1 MNKLS
6 LVNTFGGAVTHLEK
20 TFETLE
26 FPKIKKRILK
36 YIKDNPEDSETRI
49 AWDTYFRGT
58 RNTRRRKKSY
68 VWYAEDLAN
77 GECYEGETSK
87 KLAERIGTTQDII
100 RCAYMQGRL
109 AKGHYKITRKEAP
122 GGYRSPRPPKFT
134 WIAEDLV
141 TGELLTAYTALA
153 LANRVGTTEARVVV
167 HRKKGQ
173 ILDERY
179 KITREKIKK
188 AQ

>member
-1 MNKLS
+1 MKN
-6 LVNTFGGAVTHLEK
+6 LVNTFGGAVTHLEN

-26 FPKIKKRILK
+26 FPKIEKRILK
-36 YIKDNPEDSETRI
+36 YINDNPEDTETRI

-68 VWYAEDLAN
+68 VWYAEDLAT
-77 GECYEGETSK
+77 GKHYGDVTSK
-87 KLAERIGTTQDII
+87 KLGEQIGATQDMI
-100 RCAYMQGRL
+100 RFAYMQKRL
-109 AKGHYKITRKEAP
+109 AKGHYKITRKEVSSEF
-122 GGYRSPRPPKFT
+122 RSSRPPKFT
-134 WIAEDLV
+134 WVAEDTI
-141 TGELLTAYTALA
+141 TGELIAAGTALA
-153 LANRVGTTEARVVV
+153 LANMIGTSEARVVV
-167 HRKKGQ
+167 HRKKEK

>member
-6 LVNTFGGAVTHLEK
+6 LVKTFGGAVTHLEE
-20 TFETLE
+20 TFKTLE

-49 AWDTYFRGT
+49 AWDTYSKGA
-58 RNTRRRKKSY
+58 RNTCRRKKSY
-68 VWYAEDLAN
+68 VWYAEDLAT
-77 GECYEGETSK
+77 GKHYGDVTSK
-87 KLAERIGTTQDII
+87 KLGEQIGATQDMII
-100 RCAYMQGRL
+100 FAYAQRRLTKGR
-109 AKGHYKITRKEAP
+109 YKITRKEVSSEF
-122 GGYRSPRPPKFT
+122 RSSRPPKFT

>member
-1 MNKLS
+1 M
-6 LVNTFGGAVTHLEK
+6 
-20 TFETLE
+20 
-26 FPKIKKRILK
+26 
-36 YIKDNPEDSETRI
+36 
-49 AWDTYFRGT
+49 
-58 RNTRRRKKSY
+58 
-68 VWYAEDLAN
+68 
-77 GECYEGETSK
+77 TSK
-87 KLAERIGTTQDII
+87 KLGEQIGATQDMII
-100 RCAYMQGRL
+100 FAYAQRRLTKGR
-109 AKGHYKITRKEAP
+109 YKITRKEVSSEF
-122 GGYRSPRPPKFT
+122 RSSRPPKFT

-141 TGELLTAYTALA
+141 TGGLLTAYTALA

>member
-1 MNKLS
+1 MKS
-6 LVNTFGGAVTHLEK
+6 LVNTFGGAVTHLEN

-36 YIKDNPEDSETRI
+36 YIKDNPEDTETRI
-49 AWDTYFRGT
+49 AWDTYIKGT
-58 RNTRRRKKSY
+58 RNTGRRKRSF
-68 VWYAEDLAN
+68 VWYAEDLAT
-77 GECYEGETSK
+77 GKRYEGVTSK
-87 KLAERIGTTQDII
+87 KLGEQIGTTLDMVSF
-100 RCAYMQGRL
+100 AYMQKRL

-167 HRKKGQ
+167 HRKKGK

-179 KITREKIKK
+179 KITREDNKK

>member
-6 LVNTFGGAVTHLEK
+6 LVKTFGGAVTHLEK

-36 YIKDNPEDSETRI
+36 YIKDNPEDTETRI
-49 AWDTYFRGT
+49 AWDTYIKGT
-58 RNTRRRKKSY
+58 RNTGRRKRSF
-68 VWYAEDLAN
+68 VWYAEDLAT
-77 GECYEGETSK
+77 GKHYGDVTSK
-87 KLAERIGTTQDII
+87 KLGEQIGATQDMII
-100 RCAYMQGRL
+100 FAYAQRRLTKGR
-109 AKGHYKITRKEAP
+109 YKITRKEVSS
-122 GGYRSPRPPKFT
+122 GSRSSRPQKFN
-134 WIAEDLV
+134 WFAEDTITGDVLV
-141 TGELLTAYTALA
+141 AGTALA
-153 LANRVGTTEARVVV
+153 LANMIGTSEARVVV
-167 HRKKGQ
+167 HRKKEK

>member
-1 MNKLS
+1 MKS
-6 LVNTFGGAVTHLEK
+6 LVNTFGGAVTHLEE
-20 TFETLE
+20 TFKTLE

-36 YIKDNPEDSETRI
+36 YIKDNPEDSKTRI
-49 AWDTYFRGT
+49 AWDTYSKGV
-58 RNTRRRKKSY
+58 RNTCRRKKSY
-68 VWYAEDLAN
+68 VWYAEDLAT
-77 GECYEGETSK
+77 GKHYGDVTSK

>member
-1 MNKLS
+1 MKS
-6 LVNTFGGAVTHLEK
+6 LVETFGGAVTHLEK

-49 AWDTYFRGT
+49 AWDTYLRGS
-58 RNTRRRKKSY
+58 RNTGRRKRSY
-68 VWYAEDLAN
+68 VWYAEDLAT
-77 GECYEGETSK
+77 GKHYGDVTSK
-87 KLAERIGTTQDII
+87 KLGAQIGATQDMVIF
-100 RCAYMQGRL
+100 AYAQRRLTRGR
-109 AKGHYKITRKEAP
+109 YKITRKEVSSEF
-122 GGYRSPRPPKFT
+122 RSPRPQKFN
-134 WIAEDLV
+134 WFAEDTITGDVLV
-141 TGELLTAYTALA
+141 AGTALA
-153 LANRVGTTEARVVV
+153 LANMIGTSEARVVV
-167 HRKKGQ
+167 HRKKEK

>member
-6 LVNTFGGAVTHLEK
+6 LVKTFGGAVTHLEE
-20 TFETLE
+20 TFKTLE

-58 RNTRRRKKSY
+58 RNTCRRKKSY
-68 VWYAEDLAN
+68 VWYAEDLAT
-77 GECYEGETSK
+77 GKHYGDVTSK
-87 KLAERIGTTQDII
+87 KLGEQIGATQDMII
-100 RCAYMQGRL
+100 FAYAQRRLTKGR
-109 AKGHYKITRKEAP
+109 YKITRKEVSSEF
-122 GGYRSPRPPKFT
+122 RSSRPPKFT
-134 WIAEDLV
+134 WVAEDTI
-141 TGELLTAYTALA
+141 TGELISAGTALA
-153 LANRVGTTEARVVV
+153 LANKIGSTEGRVSVY
-167 HRKKGQ
+167 RKKEK

>member
-49 AWDTYFRGT
+49 AWDTYIKGT
-58 RNTRRRKKSY
+58 RNTCRRKRAY
-68 VWYAEDLAN
+68 VWYAEDLAT
-77 GECYEGETSK
+77 GKHYGGATSK
-87 KLAERIGTTQDII
+87 ELGEQIGATLDMVSFACLQ
-100 RCAYMQGRL
+100 RRLLKGR
-109 AKGHYKITRKEAP
+109 YKITRKEVSSES
-122 GGYRSPRPPKFT
+122 RSSRPPKFT
-134 WIAEDLV
+134 WVAEDTI
-141 TGELLTAYTALA
+141 TGELIAASAALA
-153 LANRVGTTEARVVV
+153 LANKIGSTEAKVVV
-167 HRKKGQ
+167 YRRKGK

-179 KITREKIKK
+179 KITREDNKK